1 MNITAK
7 IGLLACTS
15 FFIVTTAGA
24 QIEPETSK
32 QGTVILYDAET
43 IARINAIPKPPNYPL
58 DISEQYE
65 EYVLGIPVIT
75 NSKHCG
81 QSKLEI
87 RMRVDNVK
95 NAKGYIV
102 ADLHNH
108 IEADFLDPEKVVLRV
123 RASALKGSTS
133 LCIPLMQPGDYAIAI
148 YHDKNSNRR
157 FDKGFL
163 RIPKERFGMS
173 NNPKFKLESPTY
185 GQAAFPVPEEGADIT
200 VRLVKASEILSG
212 QK

>member
-1 MNITAK
+1 MNVIIK
-7 IGLLACTS
+7 FGLLSCVIFSIA
-15 FFIVTTAGA
+15 TTAST
-24 QIEPETSK
+24 QTEPATAK
-32 QGTVILYDAET
+32 QGTIILYDVET
-43 IARINAIPKPPNYPL
+43 IARINAMPKLPAYPV
-58 DISEQYE
+58 DISDQYE
-65 EYVLGIPVIT
+65 EYVLGIPIIT

-81 QSKLEI
+81 RSKLEI

-95 NAKGYIV
+95 NSKGYIV

-123 RASALKGSTS
+123 RASAVKGSTS

-173 NNPKFKLESPTY
+173 NDPKFKLDSPTY
-185 GQAAFPVPEEGADIT
+185 EQAAFPVGETGADIT
-200 VRLVKASEILSG
+200 IRLVKSSDILKG